1 VSRVSMTRPN
11 IDRGRYFRVDASRS
25 GSRLLRGVGFGELS
39 RRSLGGSLGLLL
51 LLGTRK
57 RVPLGESRTV
67 SELGVIVFLHNLCL
81 LLHQLMLKSIVLLSL
96 HALSLIHHHLL
107 LDDTLVLGVDGTGEL
122 SVFGDMSSC
131 GLPVD
136 HRDIFGGR

>member
-1 VSRVSMTRPN
+1 MTRPN
-11 IDRGRYFRVDASRS
+11 IDRGRYFGVDASRS

-51 LLGTRK
+51 LGTRE
-57 RVPLGESRTV
+57 RVPLGESGTV
-67 SELGVIVFLHNLCL
+67 SELRMIVFLHNLCL